1 MALPRRNGQYRRP
14 ITAPNPFEN
23 NGTQQQPVQ
32 QYAQQPTAYQQPQ
45 ATSQPAPQYTTPVND
60 NTSYQFS
67 PVQPGAP
74 MMNGSMPTPAM
85 NLYGDQTQY
94 EDPTPS
100 QYPAQAQAIPTDPNG
115 EPPLWAPWYGISFQ
129 QAFKRAFQKY
139 AVFNGRASRSEYW
152 WWVLANFIVSIILSS
167 ISSTAGDNNSLSKI
181 ASTLAVVYSL
191 GTIIPNLSIA
201 CRRAHD
207 SNKSGYW
214 VLGYTLAP
222 IIGSVLLVLGFG
234 SAFLGGMSALAGG
247 SNSMATGGAS
257 MALIGSLLT
266 IIGCIVSLVVNLSKS
281 DPAGA
286 RFDKP
291 TA

>member
-23 NGTQQQPVQ
+23 KSFQQQPAQ
-32 QYAQQPTAYQQPQ
+32 QYSQQSTAYQQPQ
-45 ATSQPAPQYTTPVND
+45 ATSQPAPQYTTPVN
-60 NTSYQFS
+60 NNNQSSQFS

-74 MMNGSMPTPAM
+74 MMNGSMPTPVM
-85 NLYGDQTQY
+85 PQY
-94 EDPTPS
+94 EQYDAATPS

-115 EPPLWAPWYGISFQ
+115 EPPLWAPWYGISFP

-152 WWVLANFIVSIILSS
+152 WWILANFIVSIILSS
-167 ISSTAGDNNSLSKI
+167 ISSTAGNNNSLSKI

-234 SAFLGGMSALAGG
+234 SAFIGGMSALAGG
-247 SNSMATGGAS
+247 SSSMATGGAS
-257 MALIGSLLT
+257 MALIGSLLAL
-266 IIGCIVSLVVNLSKS
+266 IGFIVSLVVNLSKS

-286 RFDKP
+286 RFDRP

>member
-1 MALPRRNGQYRRP
+1 
-14 ITAPNPFEN
+14 
-23 NGTQQQPVQ
+23 
-32 QYAQQPTAYQQPQ
+32 
-45 ATSQPAPQYTTPVND
+45 
-60 NTSYQFS
+60 
-67 PVQPGAP
+67 
-74 MMNGSMPTPAM
+74 MMDGSMPTLPAM
-85 NLYGDQTQY
+85 PQYETQTQY
-94 EDPTPS
+94 EATTPS
-100 QYPAQAQAIPTDPNG
+100 PYPSPAPATAVAVDANG
-115 EPPLWAPWYGISFQ
+115 EPPLWAPWYGIGFL

-167 ISSTAGDNNSLSKI
+167 ISSTAGNNNSLSKI

-191 GTIIPNLSIA
+191 GTIIPNLSIT

-214 VLGYTLAP
+214 VLGYTLAS

-247 SNSMATGGAS
+247 SSSLATGGAS
-257 MALIGSLLT
+257 MALIGSLLAL
-266 IIGCIVSLVVNLSKS
+266 IGFIVSLVINLSKS
-281 DPAGA
+281 NPAGA
-286 RFDKP
+286 RFDRP